1 MNYWRRK
8 MELEERVYK
17 VLEDISGVKKPSKAD
32 MLLEE
37 LAFDSLGMVTLL
49 LSLEDE
55 FGIEFDESD
64 LNPFDLKTVG
74 EVVDLIE
81 KYCGE

>member
-1 MNYWRRK
+1 MNFWRRK

-37 LAFDSLGMVTLL
+37 LAFDSLLGTLF
-49 LSLEDE
+49 S
-55 FGIEFDESD
+55 GYI
-64 LNPFDLKTVG
+64 
-74 EVVDLIE
+74 
-81 KYCGE
+81 YY

>member
-1 MNYWRRK
+1 

-49 LSLEDE
+49 LGLEDE